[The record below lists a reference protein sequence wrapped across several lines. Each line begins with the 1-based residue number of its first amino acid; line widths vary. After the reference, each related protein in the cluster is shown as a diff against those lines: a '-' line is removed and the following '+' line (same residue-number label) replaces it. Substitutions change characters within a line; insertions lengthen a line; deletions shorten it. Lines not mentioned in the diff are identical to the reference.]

1 MSRPFSPFHTIKS
14 SPENPHPLISW
25 IIFLLGLAVWISVQ
39 GYLVSGPLTQRDQL
53 PEVDDSLAYLT
64 RTEVN
69 RECPA
74 RDCRA
79 LTDLKTQFHNLPSEP
94 DIRRQSEIAGFAF
107 PAYHPLFS
115 TLLLSITHFS
125 HDLIRSYK
133 ILWLLTPLLW
143 GVAFSCLLSTLWG
156 RTVAGIT
163 LILVAFKVF
172 PGSGIH
178 YLTPGNLAM
187 MLSLFIWARILS
199 RDGFA
204 PLTLVLGSLTVLA
217 IHPISIILTLVS
229 ISLSLLLS
237 DKTRRKQLFIIIFL
251 AITACGIILVTTPL
265 GERFHGY
272 SVVNPLHFFNNIKE
286 FAATFFK
293 NIVEIIIQLVR
304 YKAAFIGSLI
314 ILLPATL
321 TGFFLLEEKRR
332 KRMAVFLAIYFCF
345 LIASLFHSHALT
357 PWAALFFRLFIPFAV
372 VLFGALPQFL
382 VTLGTGL
389 LHPTRQPLSRLGI
402 SSRFPAVVLLAV
414 LTAYI
419 LETMAPG
426 MVHIETVRAHM
437 IKRQPLAFSKS
448 QPQLLLSKAGPDDKV
463 LYGSTMVMAYYFI
476 NGALQTGAVYHHPAF
491 TDRSTSKLLQD
502 TTIRFAAV
510 YNPGVFH
517 PSYSG
522 LDEKNRC
529 ISSPELSFSP
539 LSEARKFGP
548 INQNGVIPVKNYLW
562 MDVYPGSK
570 APVSQLRILINNP
583 GNSLT
588 LELLR
593 KDCYSCSPPFS
604 GTKKTV
610 PANWQGWLNFPIRE
624 GRTGDS
630 YRILL
635 PFGNSAASIGG
646 VTFENSSL
654 HWPWARQA
662 SLVLQGRHTGT
673 GRVHLSFNP
682 PDLLPEELQ
691 NRPVEVIDDMGSSVL
706 LQLGPQPIMQGL

>member
-1 MSRPFSPFHTIKS
+1 MSRPLSPFHTVRS
-14 SPENPHPLISW
+14 SQENRQPFISW

-64 RTEVN
+64 RTEVS

-94 DIRRQSEIAGFAF
+94 DIMRQSEIAGFAF

-125 HDLIRSYK
+125 NDLTRSYR
-133 ILWLLTPLLW
+133 ILWLLAPLFW

-204 PLTLVLGSLTVLA
+204 PLTLILGSLTVLA
-217 IHPISIILTLVS
+217 IHPISIILTLIS
-229 ISLSLLLS
+229 ILLSLLLS
-237 DKTRRKQLFIIIFL
+237 EKTRRKQLFTILLLSF
-251 AITACGIILVTTPL
+251 TACGIILVFTPL
-265 GERFHGY
+265 GEQFQGY
-272 SVVNPLHFFNNIKE
+272 SIVNPLHLFNNIKE
-286 FAATFFK
+286 VTAAFFK
-293 NIVEIIIQLVR
+293 NILEIIIQLVR
-304 YKAAFIGSLI
+304 YKTAFIGSLI
-314 ILLPATL
+314 VLLPATL

-332 KRMAVFLAIYFCF
+332 KRMTVFLAVYFCV

-357 PWAALFFRLFIPFAV
+357 PNAALFFRLFIPFAV

-389 LHPTRQPLSRLGI
+389 LHPTRPPLARLGI

-426 MVHIETVRAHM
+426 MVQVETVRAHM

-448 QPQLLLSKAGPDDKV
+448 QPQLLLSKAGPTDRV
-463 LYGSTMVMAYYFI
+463 LYGSTMVMAYYFV
-476 NGALQTGAVYHHPAF
+476 NGALQTGAVYYHPAF
-491 TDRSTSKLLQD
+491 TDKSTSELLQD
-502 TTIRFAAV
+502 GSIRFAAV

-529 ISSPELSFSP
+529 ISAPELSFSP
-539 LSEARKFGP
+539 LSAPRKFGP
-548 INQNGVIPVKNYLW
+548 INQNGIIPVKNYLW

-570 APVSQLRILINNP
+570 SPVARLRILINNP
-583 GNSLT
+583 GKSLT
-588 LELLR
+588 LVLLR
-593 KDCYSCSPPFS
+593 KDGDSWPSPSS
-604 GTKKTV
+604 GTRKTI

-624 GRTGDS
+624 GRTGES
-630 YRILL
+630 YRFLL
-635 PFGNSAASIGG
+635 PFGNSAAGIGG
-646 VTFENSSL
+646 ITFEDNNL

-662 SLVLQGRHTGT
+662 SLVLQGRHAET
-673 GRVHLSFNP
+673 GRVQLSFNP
-682 PDLLPEELQ
+682 SDLLPEELQ
-691 NRPVEVIDDMGSSVL
+691 NRPVEVIDDQGSSVL
-706 LQLGPQPIMQGL
+706 LRLGDQPMVQHL